1 MPTNVTPEFKKSKDA
16 FRKARDPEERLACL
30 KEMLRTVPKHKGT
43 DHLQAEI
50 KTRIKQATEELAGPK
65 KGGAR
70 TGPAHAIPPDG
81 AAQIAIVGP
90 PNSGKSTL
98 HDHLTGSHAEIGPY
112 PHTTNAPQPGMFVFD
127 DVPFQLV
134 DLPPVSAEY
143 MESWMPNALQPALAA
158 LLVVDLAAAGC
169 VENVA
174 AIREKLGAKRI
185 SLVPTWPGSFENVAL
200 DIEGDTTA
208 DPTNTADD
216 GNNDDQEEDDPFRLY
231 VPTLLVAAKSDL
243 DWDSEEIGILE
254 ELVGVRYPAI
264 SVSVTTGHGIDKIG
278 RALFDGLGIVRVYT
292 KIPGRPADSDRPFT
306 VFKGETVL
314 DVARLVHRE
323 LAVTLKFARIWGS
336 AQFDGQ
342 QVGKDH
348 VVSDGDIVELH
359 D

>member
-1 MPTNVTPEFKKSKDA
+1 
-16 FRKARDPEERLACL
+16 
-30 KEMLRTVPKHKGT
+30 
-43 DHLQAEI
+43 
-50 KTRIKQATEELAGPK
+50 
-65 KGGAR
+65 
-70 TGPAHAIPPDG
+70 
-81 AAQIAIVGP
+81 
-90 PNSGKSTL
+90 
-98 HDHLTGSHAEIGPY
+98 
-112 PHTTNAPQPGMFVFD
+112 MFVFD

-169 VENVA
+169 VDNVT

-185 SLVPTWPGSFENVAL
+185 SLIPAWPGSFENVAL
-200 DIEGDTTA
+200 DIEGDAAADLTDTA
-208 DPTNTADD
+208 DRGDDD
-216 GNNDDQEEDDPFRLY
+216 GEEDDDPFRLH
-231 VPTLLVAAKSDL
+231 VPTLLIAAKSDL
-243 DWDSEEIGILE
+243 DWDPEEIGILE

-264 SVSVTTGHGIDKIG
+264 SVSVKTGHGIDKIG

-336 AQFDGQ
+336 AKFDGQ

-359 D
+359 G